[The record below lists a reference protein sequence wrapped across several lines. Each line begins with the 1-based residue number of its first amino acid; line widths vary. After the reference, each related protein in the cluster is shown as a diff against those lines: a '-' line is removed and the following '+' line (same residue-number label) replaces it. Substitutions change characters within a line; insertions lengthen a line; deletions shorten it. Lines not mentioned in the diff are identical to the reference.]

1 MDEKELKPEELESV
15 GGGLDPVIR
24 DLRDQDFTRTEGGE
38 GGEADTLNHYRLDI
52 RAGVP
57 LQQKKTNG

>member
-1 MDEKELKPEELESV
+1 MDEKELKEEELVSV
-15 GGGLDPVIR
+15 GGGLTPLTAVREDGNEHPAA
-24 DLRDQDFTRTEGGE
+24 EE